1 MPKAATR
8 VKSPTARP
16 SEPRNS
22 AAIAS
27 SAKPVGIP
35 ESVEVL
41 HGSLKAVATKPPER
55 LLGAVRKNHYR
66 KSDPQ
71 NESHDSTVIEVFP

>member
-27 SAKPVGIP
+27 RGNSGVR
-35 ESVEVL
+35 EVL
-41 HGSLKAVATKPPER
+41 HDSLEAVAAKPPER
-55 LLGAVRKNHYR
+55 LLGTVRKNHYR

-71 NESHDSTVIEVFP
+71 NASHDATVSPQ

>member
-1 MPKAATR
+1 
-8 VKSPTARP
+8 
-16 SEPRNS
+16 
-22 AAIAS
+22 
-27 SAKPVGIP
+27 VGIP